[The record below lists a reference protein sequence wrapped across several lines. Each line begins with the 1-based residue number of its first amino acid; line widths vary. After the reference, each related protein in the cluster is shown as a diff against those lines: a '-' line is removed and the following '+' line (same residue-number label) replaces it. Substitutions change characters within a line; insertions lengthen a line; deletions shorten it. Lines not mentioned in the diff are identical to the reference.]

1 MADATRAQHD
11 SAIVKRCSNFQPP
24 KTIGGYLQLRFRKIR
39 RKTLENAKNKI
50 KLHLFLSIA
59 WKGLSTVG
67 KTATVD
73 NRCRQALSI
82 PALVISAILSR

>member
-39 RKTLENAKNKI
+39 RKTLENAKNKK

-59 WKGLSTVG
+59 WKGLSTAG

-73 NRCRQALSI
+73 ADCRQSLSTST
-82 PALVISAILSR
+82 VDTSMQHY